1 MDLFLLGLVLGMA
14 NALLAVGLVLVYMS
28 SRILNFAH
36 GEIGAFAVAMMLMLT
51 GRFDWGYWPSLLV
64 ALTATAF
71 LGGLIERTVVQRLF
85 GSPRVIALLATVGVA
100 QLVLVLRLVLPK
112 PEVEGQSALFGG
124 AGQFPLPFHTGRFTF
139 GRVVFGPEHV
149 LVLVVG
155 PLLALAVAWFLRSSI
170 YGLSIRAAAE
180 NAPRARLAGIPVRR
194 VSTIA
199 WVISALLAGVAAILL
214 APVIGFTA
222 SEAVGLPL
230 LAHGLAAATMARFT
244 SVAEAFGWGLLIGVV
259 NQLVLFYTGSSGL
272 TEAVLLGGV
281 LVALLLR
288 RSRRRR
294 TTDAEESSWAFAE
307 AIRPLPPE
315 IARHPRW
322 QVVSYGT
329 AAIGSVLLLTA
340 PMLLSAKG
348 TFLLASIFA
357 VSVVTLAVTLLTGWS
372 GQLSLGHWALAGAGA
387 VFASRLVGEY
397 GVPFWVAFLA
407 AGVVGGVFA
416 LLLGLPA
423 LRLPG
428 TLLAVVT
435 LGFAVMSESWLF
447 GESFFKGPEQLHRP
461 AWITTRSYFY
471 LALVFLVIVVLAVRS
486 LQRSRIG
493 RNLVAVRDNPM
504 QAAALGIGVT
514 RTRLTGFV
522 VSGVIAALGGFMWS
536 TGVAV
541 ANSSA
546 FPATRSLA
554 ILSAAIIG
562 GLGSVGGALLGAAYL
577 MGIPFFGTDLTEYAG
592 FLSTGL
598 GMLALLLFFP
608 GGLARLA
615 YVVRDRFAQLVT
627 GIDPRPDVQP
637 VVEIPYPAGPRLAES
652 PVLVDA

>member
-1 MDLFLLGLVLGMA
+1 MDLFLLGLVIGMA

-28 SRILNFAH
+28 TRILNFAY

-51 GRFDWGYWPSLLV
+51 GRYHWGYWPSLIT
-64 ALTATAF
+64 ALAATAF

-85 GSPRVIALLATVGVA
+85 DSPRVIALLATVGVA

-112 PEVEGQSALFGG
+112 PQVDGQSALFGG
-124 AGQFPLPFHTGRFTF
+124 AGQFPLPFHTGSFTI
-139 GRVVFGPEHV
+139 GRVVFGPQHV
-149 LVLVVG
+149 LVLIIG

-180 NAPRARLAGIPVRR
+180 NAPRARLAGIPVKR

-230 LAHGLAAATMARFT
+230 LVHGLAAATMARFE
-244 SVAEAFGWGLLIGVV
+244 SVLEAFGWGLLIGVV
-259 NQLVLFYTGSSGL
+259 NQLALFYTGSSGL

-288 RSRRRR
+288 PARRRR

-307 AIRPLPPE
+307 AIRPLPTE
-315 IARHPRW
+315 ISRHPRW
-322 QVVSYGT
+322 QVVWYGSSAV
-329 AAIGSVLLLTA
+329 AAALLLAAPLLLT
-340 PMLLSAKG
+340 AKG

-357 VSVVTLAVTLLTGWS
+357 VSVVTLSVTTLTGWS
-372 GQLSLGHWALAGAGA
+372 GQLSLGHWGLAGAGA
-387 VFASRLVGEY
+387 IFASKLVGEW
-397 GVPFWVAFLA
+397 GVPFWLAFLI

-435 LGFAVMSESWLF
+435 LGFAVASESWLF
-447 GESFFKGPEQLHRP
+447 GKPFFKGPDHLQRP
-461 AWITTRSYFY
+461 EWITTRSYFY
-471 LALVFLVIVVLAVRS
+471 LALTFLVIVVLAVRS

-504 QAAALGIGVT
+504 QAAALGIAIT

-522 VSGVIAALGGFMWS
+522 VSGVVAAMGGFMWS

-541 ANSSA
+541 ANANS

-577 MGIPFFGTDLTEYAG
+577 MGIPFFGSDITQYAG

-598 GMLALLLFFP
+598 GMLFLLLFFP

-615 YVVRDRFAQLVT
+615 YLGRDRLAGWIT
-627 GIDPRPDVQP
+627 GIDPRPDVEAIAEASLP
-637 VVEIPYPAGPRLAES
+637 LSPA
-652 PVLVDA
+652 LVDA